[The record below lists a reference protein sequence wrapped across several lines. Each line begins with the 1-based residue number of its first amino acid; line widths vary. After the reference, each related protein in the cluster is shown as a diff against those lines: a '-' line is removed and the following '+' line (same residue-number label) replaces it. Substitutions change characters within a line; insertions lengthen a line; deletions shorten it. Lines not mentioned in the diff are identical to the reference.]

1 MTSHSV
7 SVFPRLT
14 LSVFASQI
22 HLSQG
27 ERQTQRR
34 RRLFQKLLF
43 GALLRFPQETGGLFA
58 GAEQFQIHC
67 FIVRRGAHP
76 LF

>member
-1 MTSHSV
+1 MPV
-7 SVFPRLT
+7 GI
-14 LSVFASQI
+14 ASSPIRGAFVCVQP
-22 HLSQG
+22 
-27 ERQTQRR
+27 QRR

-76 LF
+76 LC